1 MAQAKISRWKGRPLR
16 VPAGVS
22 GRLRSGPGGHAASSR
37 GQHQKR
43 RREPRR
49 NVGVR
54 ASQLSFAF
62 VIESWAACAPGVE
75 TPQRWSQWV
84 AAPWLPE
91 GEPQVA
97 LAAVA
102 PMLRRRFAPLGRLA
116 AQAAIDLAGTVAVGA
131 ASAAIDP
138 DADLDDNPTVYASRY
153 GETGRC
159 LELLADQARGDALSP
174 TAFGLSVHNAIGAM
188 IALTRGDRRNSSAIA
203 AGRAT
208 AAAGV
213 TEAIGLLED
222 GASSASLIV
231 YDSPLPD
238 GYAQFEDEPSAH
250 FAWAWR
256 LRRPR
261 AGERALHL
269 DWQAAGADDG
279 SAAHEHLPASLQALW
294 FGLSGAREL
303 SQIDGARRCVWS
315 RDA

>member
-1 MAQAKISRWKGRPLR
+1 MRPRAATTSRAALH
-16 VPAGVS
+16 PAVT
-22 GRLRSGPGGHAASSR
+22 
-37 GQHQKR
+37 
-43 RREPRR
+43 
-49 NVGVR
+49 VGVR
-54 ASQLSFAF
+54 ASQLSFSF
-62 VIESWAACAPGVE
+62 VIESWAACAPGLD
-75 TPQRWSQWV
+75 TPQRWSQWA
-84 AAPWLPE
+84 AAPWLPA

-116 AQAAIDLAGTVAVGA
+116 AQATFDLAGDVAVADAPEAPADA
-131 ASAAIDP
+131 AAQ
-138 DADLDDNPTVYASRY
+138 LDNPTVYASRY

-159 LELLADQARGDALSP
+159 LELLADQARGQSLSP

-188 IALTRGDRRNSSAIA
+188 IALTRGDRRNSTAIA

-213 TEAIGLLED
+213 AEAVSLLHD
-222 GASSASLIV
+222 GADSATLVV
-231 YDSPLPD
+231 YDAPLPAD
-238 GYAQFEDEPSAH
+238 YAHFADEPAAH

-269 DWQAAGADDG
+269 AWRAA
-279 SAAHEHLPASLQALW
+279 SAATPATAHAQLPASLQALW
-294 FGLSGAREL
+294 FGLSGVPALVQRLDDRECL
-303 SQIDGARRCVWS
+303 WS

>member
-1 MAQAKISRWKGRPLR
+1 MQPWTTRKTAP
-16 VPAGVS
+16 
-22 GRLRSGPGGHAASSR
+22 HTAAT
-37 GQHQKR
+37 
-43 RREPRR
+43 
-49 NVGVR
+49 VGVR

-62 VIESWAACAPGVE
+62 VIESWAACAPGVD
-75 TPQRWSQWV
+75 TPQRWSQWA

-116 AQAAIDLAGTVAVGA
+116 AQAAIDLAGDA
-131 ASAAIDP
+131 AAKLPD
-138 DADLDDNPTVYASRY
+138 DADLSDNPTVYASRY

-188 IALTRGDRRNSSAIA
+188 IALTRGDRRNSSAVA

-213 TEAIGLLED
+213 VEAVALLDD
-222 GASSASLIV
+222 GAASASLVV
-231 YDSPLPD
+231 YDSPLPA
-238 GYAQFEDEPSAH
+238 GYACFEDEPSAH

-269 DWQAAGADDG
+269 DWHADDG
-279 SAAHEHLPASLQALW
+279 DVVATAPSHLPASLQALW
-294 FGLSGAREL
+294 FGLSGAPEL
-303 SQIDGARRCVWS
+303 SQRIDGRRCVWS